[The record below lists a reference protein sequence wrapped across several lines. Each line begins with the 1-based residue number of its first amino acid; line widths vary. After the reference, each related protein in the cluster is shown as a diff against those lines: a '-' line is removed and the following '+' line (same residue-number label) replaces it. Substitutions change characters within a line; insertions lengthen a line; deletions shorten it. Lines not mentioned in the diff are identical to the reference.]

1 MKQKQTQT
9 SNQVATVVNHIRKA
23 GSITRREAWVDHGIA
38 NLTAVMSLVRQKYDV
53 VMTRKLHPVT
63 LSTYAEYT
71 IRFKSA
77 PRLRASV

>member
-9 SNQVATVVNHIRKA
+9 FNQASIVVFHIRQA

-38 NLTAVMSLVRQKYDV
+38 NLTAVMSLVRKKYDV

-71 IRFKSA
+71 IRA
-77 PRLRASV
+77 AI